1 MGYVGR
7 TTRFNHL
14 LKPPAVPGVMFQA
27 EPHR

>member
-1 MGYVGR
+1 MRYVGR
-7 TTRFNHL
+7 TRRFNRL